1 MPRIARVVRR
11 WWWLLAPAGFFA
23 LLLAVSVYVYFWP
36 EGTENRI
43 RLAVTAALSER
54 FQSQV
59 ELASLK
65 IKVFPILQVTGEG
78 LLVRYHGRTDFPPLL
93 QIQNFSFRGGLLGL
107 LHRVKHIRLVRVQ
120 HMVINIPPRE
130 SNPNPAAANPL
141 PRQPSSSEIIIDRV
155 ICNDMDLLIYPKKAE
170 KGPLKWQIHNLLL
183 TSAGVHKHFAFE
195 GKLTN
200 AKPKGE
206 IATHGRFGPWNA
218 GDPGNTPVAGE
229 YQFSNA
235 DLDPLPGIGG
245 ILSSTGKYDGVLS
258 ELQVQGQTDTPQF
271 TLDKVGKPVPL
282 HTDFSATVDATNGD
296 TYLHPVKAMLAKS
309 LIIAE
314 GEVVRLPE
322 KKGHLIS
329 INTTVPAGRIQDF
342 LNLAVNSDQPL
353 LTGPVKIQ
361 AKVEIPPGKERV
373 IEKMTLDGQFGVD
386 DAKWNSPVLQEKLQ
400 ALSRHAIGK
409 PGDVE
414 AGSSVSDLSGD
425 FRMSKGVILFRRLTF
440 QIEGAS
446 IELAGTYGLVG
457 GELNFAGQLRL
468 QAKLSQTVTGTKS
481 FFLKAVD
488 PLFEKGGSGTVLP
501 IRITGTK
508 DNPVFGVTVFHKT
521 FDKRLSSTN

>member
-1 MPRIARVVRR
+1 MPRIARVVRK
-11 WWWLLAPAGFFA
+11 WWWLLVPAGFFA
-23 LLLAVSVYVYFWP
+23 LLLAVSLYVYFWP
-36 EGTENRI
+36 EATENRI
-43 RLAVTAALSER
+43 RLAVTAALSDR
-54 FQSQV
+54 FQSQI

-93 QIQNFSFRGGLLGL
+93 QIQKFSFSGGLLGL
-107 LHRVKHIRLVRVQ
+107 LHRVKHIGLVRVQ
-120 HMVINIPPRE
+120 HMVINIPPRG
-130 SNPNPAAANPL
+130 SNPNTAASNVLPPQASTPA
-141 PRQPSSSEIIIDRV
+141 IIIDRV
-155 ICNDMDLLIYPKKAE
+155 ICDDADLLIYPKQPE
-170 KGPLKWQIHNLLL
+170 KGPLEWQIHNLLL
-183 TSAGVHKHFAFE
+183 TSAGVHKHFAFA
-195 GKLTN
+195 GTLTN

-218 GDPGNTPVAGE
+218 DDPGDTPVAGD
-229 YQFSNA
+229 YQFTNA

-258 ELQVQGQTDTPQF
+258 ELQVQGETDTPQF

-282 HTDFSATVDATNGD
+282 HIDFSATVDATNGD
-296 TYLHPVKAMLAKS
+296 TYLHPVKALLAKS

-314 GEVVRLPE
+314 GKVVRLPE

-342 LNLAVNSDQPL
+342 LNLAVNSNEPL
-353 LTGPVKIQ
+353 LAGPVKIT
-361 AKVEIPPGKERV
+361 AKLEIPPGKEHV

-386 DAKWNSPVLQEKLQ
+386 DAKWNSPELQEKLQ
-400 ALSRHAIGK
+400 SLSRHAMGK
-409 PGDVE
+409 PEDLE
-414 AGSSVSDLSGD
+414 AGSAVSDLNGD
-425 FRMSKGVILFRRLTF
+425 FHMGKGVILFRRLTF
-440 QIEGAS
+440 QVEGAL
-446 IELAGTYGLVG
+446 IELAGTYGLVD

-488 PLFEKGGSGTVLP
+488 PFFEKGGSGTVLP
-501 IRITGTK
+501 IRITGTR
-508 DNPVFGVTVFHKT
+508 DNPVLSVTVFHKT
-521 FDKRLSSTN
+521 FDKRLSSKN